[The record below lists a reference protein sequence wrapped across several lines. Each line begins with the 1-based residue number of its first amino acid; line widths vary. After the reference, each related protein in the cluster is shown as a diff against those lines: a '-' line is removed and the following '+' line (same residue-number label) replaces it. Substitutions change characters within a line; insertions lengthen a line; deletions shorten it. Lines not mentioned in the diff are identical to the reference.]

1 MKKLLID
8 LLLGTVL
15 FGALYVGFYMLASYA
30 YVH

>member
-1 MKKLLID
+1 MKNLLID
-8 LLLGTVL
+8 LVLGTVF

>member
-8 LLLGTVL
+8 IVLGTVF
-15 FGALYVGFYMLASYA
+15 FGAFYVGFYMLASNA

>member
-8 LLLGTVL
+8 LVLGTVF
-15 FGALYVGFYMLASYA
+15 FGAFYVGFYMLASYA